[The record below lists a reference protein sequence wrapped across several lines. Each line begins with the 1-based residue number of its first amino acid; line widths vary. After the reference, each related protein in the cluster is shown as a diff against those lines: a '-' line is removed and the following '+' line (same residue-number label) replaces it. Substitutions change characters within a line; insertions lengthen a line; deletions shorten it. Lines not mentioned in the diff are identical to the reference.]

1 MWFLLVSTLEPLNLK
16 EANATKNG
24 KLHLVCLLVLFHH
37 FLLTHGGVLVP
48 PLHHHICFS
57 LMEHPQQTI
66 VVLEIVEGQ
75 QAEMEEC
82 IGRGGMGQDQNGHTI
97 IKEGNFRTT
106 IIDLKELSLQDLNS
120 GDLGFRATIG
130 PVLQFSNLQ

>member
-1 MWFLLVSTLEPLNLK
+1 
-16 EANATKNG
+16 
-24 KLHLVCLLVLFHH
+24 
-37 FLLTHGGVLVP
+37 
-48 PLHHHICFS
+48 
-57 LMEHPQQTI
+57 MEHPQQTI

-120 GDLGFRATIG
+120 SDLGFRATIG